1 MRSIDESSMSKP
13 LSLALVCLLAVAA
26 GIGLYRYAGLAR
38 PAAPQARPAGLRF
51 TGLDGKPHALD
62 EWHGKLLL
70 VNFWAT
76 WCTPCLHEIPELVKL
91 QKQYAAQGLQIV
103 GPAVD
108 DPDSVKSML
117 GPLGINYPV
126 LTGTPDAMI
135 DLMGKLGNS
144 QGGLPFSILVSPD
157 GKIIDQQLG
166 PYTATQLSQLLLK
179 HLPVSVAQ

>member
-1 MRSIDESSMSKP
+1 MRST
-13 LSLALVCLLAVAA
+13 LLIAAACIVAA
-26 GIGLYRYAGLAR
+26 AAGYGVYRYSSGHGTSAAAAGETL
-38 PAAPQARPAGLRF
+38 PQGVQLSD
-51 TGLDGKPHALD
+51 LDGHSHGLQD
-62 EWHGKLLL
+62 WHGKLLL

-126 LTGTPDAMI
+126 LTGTTDGMI
-135 DLMGKLGNS
+135 DLMEKLGNGA
-144 QGGLPFSILVSPD
+144 GGLPFSILVSPD
-157 GKIIDQQLG
+157 GHIIERQLG
-166 PYTATQLSQLLLK
+166 EFTPAELTGLLGK
-179 HLPVSVAQ
+179 HLPVAPAQ